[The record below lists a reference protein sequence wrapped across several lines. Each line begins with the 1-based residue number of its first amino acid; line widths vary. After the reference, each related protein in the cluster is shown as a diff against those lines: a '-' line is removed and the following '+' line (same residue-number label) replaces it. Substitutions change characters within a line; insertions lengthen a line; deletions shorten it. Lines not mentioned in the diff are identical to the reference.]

1 MAQDK
6 SKTIG
11 KIVVTIAKV
20 FDTNVIVEKNSA
32 KVKVKKND
40 GISNANKK
48 IAGL

>member
-1 MAQDK
+1 MVQNK

-11 KIVVTIAKV
+11 EIVVTIAKV
-20 FDTNVIVEKNSA
+20 FDTDVIVEKNSA

-40 GISNANKK
+40 RISKTNKK